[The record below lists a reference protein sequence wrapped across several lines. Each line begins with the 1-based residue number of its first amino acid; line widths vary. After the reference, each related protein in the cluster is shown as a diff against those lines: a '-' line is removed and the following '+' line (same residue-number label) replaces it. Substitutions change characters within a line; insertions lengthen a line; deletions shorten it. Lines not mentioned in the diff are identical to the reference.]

1 MAIKEFTIEV
11 EPIGKRIVL
20 DSSINGLKAIIDSG
34 IGIKSVCGGKG
45 TCGKCRIVILENGGS
60 SANLSTT
67 EEKILSRE
75 EIVHGVRLACQQ
87 VFAKDMAIYIPAS
100 SLTEE
105 QKLQVTGE
113 ETGMRVDPIFSKHF
127 LKIKPPSLNDM
138 QADFSRIKDAL
149 KEKLYAEANKTNI
162 KQPQI
167 SLDYSVLK
175 YMSEVLRSSSWQ
187 VTVTLRDNEIVL
199 IEAGDT
205 TGKAYGIAVDLGTT
219 KIAVLL
225 VDLLSGK
232 TIAKQG
238 VMNPQI
244 SFGEDVM
251 SRINFAMQG
260 AEDAKKIQSV
270 VVEQI
275 NKTVAELAAEN
286 SISTDAIIEMTVVGN
301 TAMHHI
307 FLGLPVRQLGLS
319 PFVALSDTPHSI
331 KAREVG
337 INITPGGYVYMLPVI
352 AGFIGSDHMAMILAT
367 GVDDMEGNFLG
378 VDIGTNTEIVLK
390 SSKGLESVSTAS
402 GPAFE
407 GAHIKYGMRAAPGA
421 IERVV
426 IDPGTCVPKIQT
438 INDKKPVGICG
449 SGILDAVAELLKAGI
464 INERGKF
471 NTESGCLCKDEKGK
485 FQYVLEPPVPE
496 DSKCKKDELDSQ
508 QKAGKAAHVKNREIA
523 MANKFRTD
531 GSCCICEEGK
541 ISINQADIV
550 EIQLAKSAIRT
561 GINVLLES
569 AGIDFQDIDRI
580 IIAGA
585 FGSYIDPKN
594 VVNIGMFPA
603 VSLKKIFQVGNAAA
617 VGAKMVLVSSVLR
630 KKAEDISSRA
640 KYLELTVHPTFA
652 DHFAKS
658 TLFPEPE
665 DII

>member
-1 MAIKEFTIEV
+1 MSAKKFTIEV
-11 EPIGKRIVL
+11 EPIGKRIAL
-20 DSSINGLKAIIDSG
+20 DSPVNGLKAIIDSG

-45 TCGKCRIVILENGGS
+45 TCGKCRIVILEDGG
-60 SANLSTT
+60 ANAKLTAT

-75 EIVHGVRLACQQ
+75 EIGHGIRLACEQ
-87 VFAKDMAIYIPAS
+87 VFDKDMVIYIPAS

-105 QKLQVTGE
+105 QKLQITGE
-113 ETGMRVDPIFSKHF
+113 ETGMRVDPVFSKHF
-127 LKIKPPSLNDM
+127 LKIKPPSLSDM
-138 QADFSRIKDAL
+138 QSDFGRLKDAL
-149 KEKLYAEANKTNI
+149 LEKLAMEKSKNQAAPESL
-162 KQPQI
+162 QV
-167 SLDYSVLK
+167 SLDYMVLK
-175 YMSEVLRSSSWQ
+175 YMAEVLRNNSWE
-187 VTVTLRDNEIVL
+187 VTVTLRDGEIIL
-199 IEAGDT
+199 IEGGDR
-205 TGKAYGIAVDLGTT
+205 TGQAHGIAIDLGTT
-219 KIAVLL
+219 KIAILL

-232 TIAKQG
+232 TIAKKG
-238 VMNPQI
+238 IMNPQI
-244 SFGEDVM
+244 SYGEDVM
-251 SRINFAMQG
+251 SRINFAMQS
-260 AEDAKKIQSV
+260 EQDAKKIQSV
-270 VVEQI
+270 TVEQI

-286 SISTDAIIEMTVVGN
+286 KISTASIIEMTVVAN

-331 KAREVG
+331 KARELG
-337 INITPGGYVYMLPVI
+337 INITAGGYVYMLPVI

-367 GVDDMEGNFLG
+367 GVDEMQGNFLG

-390 SSKGLESVSTAS
+390 SSKGIQSVSTAS

-426 IDPGTCVPKIQT
+426 IDSKTCVPRIQT
-438 INDKKPVGICG
+438 INDKRPIGICG

-464 INERGKF
+464 INDRGKF
-471 NTESGCLCKDEKGK
+471 QPDSGCLCMDEKGK
-485 FQYVLEPPVPE
+485 LQYMLEPGAFE
-496 DSKCKKDELDSQ
+496 NNNCKKKELIAQ
-508 QKAGKAAHVKNREIA
+508 AEKNGQDVELLTCIE
-523 MANKFRTD
+523 
-531 GSCCICEEGK
+531 GSV
-541 ISINQADIV
+541 SINQTDIV

-569 AGIDFQDIDRI
+569 AGLDFKDIDRI

-603 VSLKKIFQVGNAAA
+603 VSLKKIVQVGNAAS

-640 KYLELTVHPTFA
+640 RYLELTIHPTFT
-652 DHFAKS
+652 DNFVRS
-658 TLFPEPE
+658 TLFPGPDE
-665 DII
+665 II